1 MDIIL
6 LSMGEDGHIASL
18 FPCCPELH
26 EASRKVVLVTDSR
39 LTNRRLTIT
48 PPIIE
53 KAHYV
58 FIMALGNQKS
68 AVYKAAL
75 SEPSN
80 IDGIPARLVLNRTW
94 IFGD

>member
-1 MDIIL
+1 
-6 LSMGEDGHIASL
+6 MGEDGHIASL
-18 FPCCPELH
+18 FPCRPELH
-26 EASRKVVLVTDSR
+26 EASRKVVPVAGSR
-39 LTNRRLTIT
+39 LTFRRLTIT
-48 PPIIE
+48 SPVIE

-58 FIMALGNQKS
+58 FIMAIGNQKR

-80 IDGIPARLVLNRTW
+80 IDGIPARLTLNRTW